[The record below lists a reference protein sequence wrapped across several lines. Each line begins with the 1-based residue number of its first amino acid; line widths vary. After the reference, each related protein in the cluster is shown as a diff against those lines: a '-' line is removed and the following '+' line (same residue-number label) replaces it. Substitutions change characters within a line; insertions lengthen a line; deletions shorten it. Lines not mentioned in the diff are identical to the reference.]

1 MAKVL
6 GASAAGQTARR
17 LSQLAAVGAGGML
30 ELLAR
35 DTGAVELTEIY
46 RFTHAW
52 ERAASVRL
60 REGDPEVL
68 AIYDAHGRIWGGTEQ
83 EMTDAAVRGYRA
95 DVLQGQGP
103 VGAEN
108 SVKSCD
114 LHVLVYETAE
124 PVSSQRP
131 DGRCAGRGS
140 VAGGR
145 VLIE

>member
-46 RFTHAW
+46 RFTHVW

-60 REGDPEVL
+60 REGDPDVL

-95 DVLQGQGP
+95 DVLQGLWVPRTRSSHATCTYSCTTPPSRSRRSGRTVAVQGG
-103 VGAEN
+103 GAW
-108 SVKSCD
+108 
-114 LHVLVYETAE
+114 L
-124 PVSSQRP
+124 
-131 DGRCAGRGS
+131 
-140 VAGGR
+140 AGGC
-145 VLIE
+145 